1 MLASLHVVG
10 VEDLCDFCKSGKIDP
25 LREEAP
31 GHPGSFE
38 PEFRH
43 TPALVMSDTLR

>member
-10 VEDLCDFCKSGKIDP
+10 VEDLSDFCKSGKIDA
-25 LREEAP
+25 LREEAAR
-31 GHPGSFE
+31 HPGSFE

-43 TPALVMSDTLR
+43 TPALSMSDTLR